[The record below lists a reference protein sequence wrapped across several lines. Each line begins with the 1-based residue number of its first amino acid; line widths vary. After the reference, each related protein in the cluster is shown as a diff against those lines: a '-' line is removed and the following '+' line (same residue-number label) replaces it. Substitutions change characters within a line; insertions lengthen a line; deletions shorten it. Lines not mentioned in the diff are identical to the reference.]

1 MYRMRLLLV
10 ALAVAGW
17 SPGCSKATDEAP
29 AKKWQAQPPF
39 KEMAPPADLAIAVVV
54 DGADRPA
61 ITAITLDQK
70 PDFEDSERKA
80 WLIAHLVPEA
90 APPGTVI
97 EASSP
102 TGVSLKLAHPT
113 PEGLEPVLF
122 LTRRGEIV
130 VSTVDPKEPFPA
142 YHGKGGRLH
151 RAGDS
156 MPRLTPVAKLAITRS
171 EGRAP

>member
-1 MYRMRLLLV
+1 MYLMRLLLV

-39 KEMAPPADLAIAVVV
+39 KEMAPPADLSIAVVV

-61 ITAITLDQK
+61 ITATTLDQK

-80 WLIAHLVPEA
+80 WLIARLVPES

-171 EGRAP
+171 EQHAP

>member
-1 MYRMRLLLV
+1 MRLLLV
-10 ALAVAGW
+10 ALALGA
-17 SPGCSKATDEAP
+17 CSKASDEAS

-39 KEMAPPADLAIAVVV
+39 KDMAPPADLSIAVAV
-54 DGADRPA
+54 DGAARPA
-61 ITAITLDQK
+61 ITATSLDQK
-70 PDFEDSERKA
+70 PDFEDAERKA
-80 WLIAHLVPEA
+80 WLISHLVPEA
-90 APPGTVI
+90 APAGTTI

-113 PEGLEPVLF
+113 PDGLEPVLF

-130 VSTVDPKEPFPA
+130 VSTVDPKDPFPP

-156 MPRLTPVAKLAITRS
+156 MPRLSPVAKLVVTH
-171 EGRAP
+171 AP

>member
-1 MYRMRLLLV
+1 MYLMRLLLV
-10 ALAVAGW
+10 ALAVVASG
-17 SPGCSKATDEAP
+17 GCSKATDEAP

-39 KEMAPPADLAIAVVV
+39 KDMAPPTDLSIAVVV
-54 DGADRPA
+54 DGVARPA
-61 ITAITLDQK
+61 ITASTLDQK
-70 PDFEDSERKA
+70 PDFEDTERKA

-90 APPGTVI
+90 APAGTVI

-113 PEGLEPVLF
+113 PDGLEPVLF

-151 RAGDS
+151 RAGDQ
-156 MPRLTPVAKLAITRS
+156 MPRLSPVAKLAVTRS
-171 EGRAP
+171 TP

>member
-1 MYRMRLLLV
+1 MRLLLV
-10 ALAVAGW
+10 ALAVVGCSSA
-17 SPGCSKATDEAP
+17 CSKATDEAP

-39 KEMAPPADLAIAVVV
+39 KEMAPPSDLAIAVAV
-54 DGADRPA
+54 DGAARPA
-61 ITAITLDQK
+61 ITASTLDQK
-70 PDFEDSERKA
+70 PDFEDTERKA
-80 WLIAHLVPEA
+80 WLISHLVPEA
-90 APPGTVI
+90 APPGTTI

-102 TGVSLKLAHPT
+102 SGVSLKLAHPT
-113 PEGLEPVLF
+113 PDGLEPVLF

-156 MPRLTPVAKLAITRS
+156 MPRLSPVAKLDITHAR
-171 EGRAP
+171 

>member
-10 ALAVAGW
+10 ALAVAG
-17 SPGCSKATDEAP
+17 CSKASDEAS

-39 KEMAPPADLAIAVVV
+39 KEMAPPSDLSIAVDV
-54 DGADRPA
+54 DGAARPP
-61 ITAITLDQK
+61 ITAATLDQK

-80 WLIAHLVPEA
+80 WLIARLVPEA
-90 APPGTVI
+90 APAGTVV

-113 PEGLEPVLF
+113 PEGLEPVIF

-130 VSTVDPKEPFPA
+130 VSTVDPKEPFPP

-156 MPRLTPVAKLAITRS
+156 MPRLSPVAKLAITRS
-171 EGRAP
+171 TP